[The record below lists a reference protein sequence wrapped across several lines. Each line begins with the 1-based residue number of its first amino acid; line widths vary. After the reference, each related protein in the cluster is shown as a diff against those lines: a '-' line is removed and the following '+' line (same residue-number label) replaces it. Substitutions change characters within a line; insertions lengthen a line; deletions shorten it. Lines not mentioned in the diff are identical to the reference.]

1 MASSILPRPAIGD
14 VFVRQNLNG
23 LMEEAAVQCIQY
35 NDAAPSHAWQ
45 GVIVTKNGFEFVS
58 GQVEHRNIHDWRPRH
73 WVSDGHGSWVDP
85 AAQAKVAEAVTPAV
99 IVQHKDGKPVK
110 AQKAAVAAPP
120 VMLEDLGEPAVGDML
135 AATTTPKLPSVSIP
149 RV

>member
-1 MASSILPRPAIGD
+1 MASSILARPTIGD

-35 NDAAPSHAWQ
+35 NDKAPSHAWQ
-45 GVIVTKNGFEFVS
+45 GVLVTKNGFEFVS
-58 GQVEHRNIHDWRPRH
+58 GQVEHRNVHDWRPKH
-73 WVSDGHGSWVDP
+73 WVDDGHGSWVDP
-85 AAQAKVAEAVTPAV
+85 GAKAAEAATAPAAV

-110 AQKAAVAAPP
+110 AQKVAAAP
-120 VMLEDLGEPAVGDML
+120 VMLEDLGEPSVGDML
-135 AATTTPKLPSVSIP
+135 VATTTPKLPSVSIP

>member
-1 MASSILPRPAIGD
+1 MASSLLPRPAIGD
-14 VFVRQNLNG
+14 VYVRQNLNG

-35 NDAAPSHAWQ
+35 NDKAAASAWQ
-45 GVIVTKNGFEFVS
+45 GVLVTKNGFEFVS
-58 GQVEHRNIHDWRPRH
+58 GQAEHRNVHDWRPKH
-73 WVSDGHGSWVDP
+73 WVDDGHGSWVDP
-85 AAQAKVAEAVTPAV
+85 GAKTTEVAPAPAAV

-110 AQKAAVAAPP
+110 ATKAAAPP

-135 AATTTPKLPSVSIP
+135 TAATPKLPSVSIP

>member
-1 MASSILPRPAIGD
+1 MASSVLPRPNIGD
-14 VFVRQNLNG
+14 IYVRQNLNG
-23 LMEEAAVQCIQY
+23 LHEEAAVQCIQY
-35 NDAAPSHAWQ
+35 NEKAAASAWQ

-58 GQVEHRNIHDWRPRH
+58 GQAEHRNLHDWRPKH
-73 WVSDGHGSWVDP
+73 WVSDGQGSWIDP
-85 AAQAKVAEAVTPAV
+85 AETAVQEVVVTPAV

-110 AQKAAVAAPP
+110 AAKVSAPP

>member
-1 MASSILPRPAIGD
+1 MASSILPRPTIGD

-35 NDAAPSHAWQ
+35 NDKAPSHAWQ
-45 GVIVTKNGFEFVS
+45 GVLVTKNGFEFVS
-58 GQVEHRNIHDWRPRH
+58 GQVEHRNVHDWRPKH
-73 WVSDGHGSWVDP
+73 WVDDGHGSWVDP
-85 AAQAKVAEAVTPAV
+85 SAKAVEAATAPAAV

-110 AQKAAVAAPP
+110 AQKVAAAP
-120 VMLEDLGEPAVGDML
+120 VMLEDLGEPSVGDML
-135 AATTTPKLPSVSIP
+135 VATTTPKLPSVSIP